1 MTFFNKK
8 EEVIQ
13 LELTRVG
20 REKLSKGQ
28 FIPDHYEFLDE
39 DILYDRKNANSDT
52 QEEQNEVK
60 QRIKKKLSLRS
71 LTAKQSVPIQTA
83 VTKKENRLQES
94 LGTFIPYSNYR
105 PAWDVVAQDGEVFTG
120 SGDVL
125 FSAREVSNG
134 LTVGPSYEKVPQL
147 DLECSYNYNSYVKID
162 REDKEIK
169 DIVKE
174 NIYIDMSD
182 LLPRE
187 EDDSFILFEK
197 DFNDFTITFE
207 ELNTLQE
214 KDEYTLEVFQY
225 EYTTVDGVE
234 KVTVNPLF
242 FDDEEENVDK
252 QSVYWYF
259 NLTTDKEA
267 DVAREGFTFVN
278 EEVVIEGVEDE
289 CADV

>member
-1 MTFFNKK
+1 M
-8 EEVIQ
+8 
-13 LELTRVG
+13 G
-20 REKLSKGQ
+20 CC
-28 FIPDHYEFLDE
+28 
-39 DILYDRKNANSDT
+39 
-52 QEEQNEVK
+52 
-60 QRIKKKLSLRS
+60 
-71 LTAKQSVPIQTA
+71 
-83 VTKKENRLQES
+83 
-94 LGTFIPYSNYR
+94 
-105 PAWDVVAQDGEVFTG
+105 FTG

-242 FDDEEENVDK
+242 LMMKKRMLIN
-252 QSVYWYF
+252 SLYTGT
-259 NLTTDKEA
+259 L
-267 DVAREGFTFVN
+267 
-278 EEVVIEGVEDE
+278 I
-289 CADV
+289 